1 MTDPFAHPTPPRPS
15 TLDAAYRLFHNGSLP
30 YGAAL
35 NKMVAAGLLCA
46 EARAALDAPSLP
58 SVGVLAVAG

>member
-1 MTDPFAHPTPPRPS
+1 MTATQLS
-15 TLDAAYRLFHNGSLP
+15 TLDRAWRSHHHGSLP

-35 NKMVAAGLLCA
+35 AEMVAAGLMVA

-58 SVGVLAVAG
+58 SAGVLAVAG

>member
-1 MTDPFAHPTPPRPS
+1 MTDPFTHPAPRPS

-35 NKMVAAGLLCA
+35 AEMVAAGLMYD